1 MIRVKKLTD
10 IGEEG
15 FDFFIRQ
22 ENPTLLNAFSVQTVT
37 EKLNTELERQIE
49 ELENRVERGSGWVV
63 GGILKLYLDFSRYN
77 PIRGGYYLPLPK
89 DVQSKN
95 AIINV
100 KTETTSAF
108 VGHLEPHYFQ
118 LIKTHKGQAN
128 IQPMMALTLQAYHSQ
143 RLFMKYRK
151 LKS

>member
-1 MIRVKKLTD
+1 MRLFQKKKKKGDVLRIIHNESKALGPPKFKLTALIKVKRQTD

-22 ENPTLLNAFSVQTVT
+22 ENPTLLNTFNVQAET

-49 ELENRVERGSGWVV
+49 ELANRVERGSGWVV

-77 PIRGGYYLPLPK
+77 PIRGGHYLLLPK
-89 DVQSKN
+89 DLQSKN

-100 KTETTSAF
+100 KK
-108 VGHLEPHYFQ
+108 Q
-118 LIKTHKGQAN
+118 R
-128 IQPMMALTLQAYHSQ
+128 QPVPSLGI
-143 RLFMKYRK
+143 
-151 LKS
+151 